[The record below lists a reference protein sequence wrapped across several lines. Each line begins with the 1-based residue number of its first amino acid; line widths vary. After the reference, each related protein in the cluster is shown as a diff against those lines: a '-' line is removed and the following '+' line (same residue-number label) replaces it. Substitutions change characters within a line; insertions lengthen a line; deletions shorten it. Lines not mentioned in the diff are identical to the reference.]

1 MNKLSLRPNFEV
13 CLKETITFSNGELV
27 LNEEARITPIVLE
40 VGMTQEEVD
49 KCRVKQVLVNKG
61 ATKNILYFKYF
72 KEIEMNDNHLK
83 PSNMVLK
90 GFTAHKISV
99 KGTVRVHVTIDTDNC
114 TQEEELKFYVV
125 DIDSPYNAI
134 LGTPTNAAFE
144 LVISMSH
151 QQVRFSTKNGVGCV
165 KSNSRSLL
173 EYMMKSKQ
181 HLDERH
187 NTNEV
192 GSIQATKEGQ
202 VPKQKDFDKVVIH
215 PDYPDQRV
223 QIRREMSP
231 GLKKR

>member
-90 GFTAHKISV
+90 GFSAHKISV

-125 DIDSPYNAI
+125 DIDSPYCY
-134 LGTPTNAAFE
+134 TW
-144 LVISMSH
+144 
-151 QQVRFSTKNGVGCV
+151 
-165 KSNSRSLL
+165 
-173 EYMMKSKQ
+173 
-181 HLDERH
+181 D
-187 NTNEV
+187 
-192 GSIQATKEGQ
+192 
-202 VPKQKDFDKVVIH
+202 
-215 PDYPDQRV
+215 PDQRSLRARHLHV
-223 QIRREMSP
+223 TPTSEIFHQKWSRMCEEQLQEP
-231 GLKKR
+231 T

>member
-1 MNKLSLRPNFEV
+1 M
-13 CLKETITFSNGELV
+13 
-27 LNEEARITPIVLE
+27 
-40 VGMTQEEVD
+40 
-49 KCRVKQVLVNKG
+49 
-61 ATKNILYFKYF
+61 
-72 KEIEMNDNHLK
+72 
-83 PSNMVLK
+83 
-90 GFTAHKISV
+90 
-99 KGTVRVHVTIDTDNC
+99 
-114 TQEEELKFYVV
+114 
-125 DIDSPYNAI
+125 
-134 LGTPTNAAFE
+134 
-144 LVISMSH
+144 
-151 QQVRFSTKNGVGCV
+151 

-187 NTNEV
+187 NTSEV